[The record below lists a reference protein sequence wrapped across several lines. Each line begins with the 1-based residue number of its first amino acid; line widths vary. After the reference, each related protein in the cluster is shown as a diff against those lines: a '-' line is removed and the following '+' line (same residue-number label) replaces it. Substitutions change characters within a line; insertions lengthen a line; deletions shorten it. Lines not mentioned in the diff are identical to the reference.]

1 MRGRQIRIRYVYRNT
16 ETTIGDLL
24 MESFHLF
31 LKRILAEENA
41 IRKT

>member
-1 MRGRQIRIRYVYRNT
+1 MRGRQIRIRYAYRNT

-31 LKRILAEENA
+31 LKRVLTEENA